1 MLRRIITTSFI
12 ALALIGALAT
22 RASAQDPF
30 SIDGIITD
38 ANNSGVA
45 PGALKTVDPN
55 GNVKELGPVNGSST
69 KIGVINTAPLP
80 MLALTNPNGQV
91 DLNTIYTQTAT
102 AANGDIW
109 FYFAWARDSST
120 GSGFLSIEFE
130 QAPLNA
136 ACNYA
141 TASQDSLIAN
151 CNPWA
156 NRQAGDFIL
165 LWDQSG
171 NDRTIYKRVFSGP
184 AGFNQQLVLGPA
196 VALGS
201 ADAQFSP
208 DNFRG
213 EAAIDLTTDVF
224 TPGTCQSFA
233 NTIPGTVTGNSD
245 TADYKD
251 TVLSAFPPV
260 TNCGA
265 ITVTKYTLDPSG
277 NRFSGTGT
285 FTYTIARTGGVAL
298 RFTDEDGDTTTTIT
312 RTLTH
317 DGDSRTHT
325 DLIGG
330 TNYTLTENTAA
341 MGPQWTLVSIVCT
354 VPGSSTQYPG
364 TGFPVVTSQVTSCII
379 TNKFVK
385 STPGQFTVQTAK
397 ALLWDSITITGI
409 SPTTNPATSVTFRLY
424 SDSSCTTQIG
434 GDIAA
439 TIAYSNG
446 GTRGDASTL
455 NSSNGIP
462 VQGGTT
468 SYWRITY
475 PGDGLNNG
483 FTTPCGQES
492 TAVTFTFVQ

>member
-1 MLRRIITTSFI
+1 MFRSLVIPSVI
-12 ALALIGALAT
+12 ALALVGSVAG
-22 RASAQDPF
+22 RASAQNPF
-30 SIDGIITD
+30 AIEGIVTD

-45 PGALKTVDPN
+45 PGALKTLDPN
-55 GNVKELGPVNGSST
+55 GSSKELGPLNGSTT
-69 KIGVINTAPLP
+69 KIGVIHTAPLP
-80 MLALTNPNGQV
+80 MLGLTNPNGQV

-109 FYFAWARDSST
+109 FYFGWARDANT

-130 QAPLNA
+130 QAPVGPG
-136 ACNYA
+136 CNYA
-141 TASQDSLIAN
+141 TASADSLIAN

-165 LWDQSG
+165 LWDQQG
-171 NDRTIYKRVFSGP
+171 NDRTIYKRVFTGP
-184 AGFNQQLVLGPA
+184 AGFGQTLTLGPA
-196 VALGS
+196 VVLGS
-201 ADAQFSP
+201 AQAEFSA

-213 EAAIDLTTDVF
+213 EAAVNLSADVF

-260 TNCGA
+260 SNCGS
-265 ITVTKYTLDPSG
+265 ITVTKITLDPTG
-277 NRFSGTGT
+277 ARFAGTGT
-285 FTYTIARTGGVAL
+285 FPYTIARADGSAL
-298 RFTDEDGDTTTTIT
+298 RFVAKDGDTTTAIT

-330 TNYTLTENTAA
+330 TNYTLTEDTVA
-341 MGPQWTLVSIVCT
+341 MGPQWALVSIVCS
-354 VPGSSTQYPG
+354 VPGDPTAYPG
-364 TGFPVVTSQVTSCII
+364 TGFPVVVTQTTNCVI
-379 TNKFVK
+379 TNKFQK
-385 STPGQFTVQTAK
+385 TTPGQSTVQTAK

-409 SPTTNPATSVTFRLY
+409 SPGSNPAASVTFRAY
-424 SDSSCTTQIG
+424 SDATCTTQIG
-434 GDIAA
+434 GNIVVAI
-439 TIAYSNG
+439 TYSNG

-455 NSSNGIP
+455 GTSGIQ
-462 VQGGTT
+462 VQGGSTT
-468 SYWRITY
+468 YWRVTY
-475 PGDGLNNG
+475 PGDTLNNG

-492 TAVTFTFVQ
+492 TTVTFTFVQ

>member
-1 MLRRIITTSFI
+1 MCRPIVISSAI
-12 ALALIGALAT
+12 ALALLGAFAT
-22 RASAQDPF
+22 RASAQNPF
-30 SIDGIITD
+30 SIDGTVTD

-45 PGALKTVDPN
+45 PGALKTIDAS
-55 GNVKELGPVNGSST
+55 GSAKELGPINGSST

-80 MLALTNPNGQV
+80 MLGSTNPNGQV

-102 AANGDIW
+102 ALNGDIW

-120 GSGFLSIEFE
+120 GSGFLSIELE
-130 QAPLNA
+130 QAPLSA
-136 ACNYA
+136 GCNYA
-141 TASQDSLIAN
+141 TATEDSLIAN

-184 AGFNQQLVLGPA
+184 PGFHQQLVLGPA

-201 ADAQFSP
+201 ADAEFSL

-224 TPGTCQSFA
+224 TSQGCQSFA

-251 TVLSAFPPV
+251 AVLSAFPPV
-260 TNCGA
+260 TNCGT

-285 FTYTIARTGGVAL
+285 FPYTITRAGGQVL
-298 RFTDEDGDTTTTIT
+298 RFSPEDGDTTTSIT
-312 RTLTH
+312 RALTH
-317 DGDSRTHT
+317 DGDSRTHA
-325 DLIGG
+325 DLISG

-354 VPGSSTQYPG
+354 VAGSATQYPG
-364 TGFPVVTSQVTSCII
+364 TGFPVTVSQVTSCII
-379 TNKFVK
+379 TNKFVRT
-385 STPGQFTVQTAK
+385 TPGQFTVQTAK
-397 ALLWDSITITGI
+397 APPWVSCRP
-409 SPTTNPATSVTFRLY
+409 SPNQP
-424 SDSSCTTQIG
+424 
-434 GDIAA
+434 
-439 TIAYSNG
+439 
-446 GTRGDASTL
+446 
-455 NSSNGIP
+455 
-462 VQGGTT
+462 
-468 SYWRITY
+468 
-475 PGDGLNNG
+475 
-483 FTTPCGQES
+483 
-492 TAVTFTFVQ
+492 

>member
-1 MLRRIITTSFI
+1 MFRPIVTRSVIAI
-12 ALALIGALAT
+12 ALIAGLAT
-22 RASAQDPF
+22 RASAQNPF

-38 ANNSGVA
+38 TNNSGVP

-55 GNVKELGPVNGSST
+55 DGSKELGPVNGSST

-80 MLALTNPNGQV
+80 MLGLTNPNGQV

-102 AANGDIW
+102 AVNGDIW
-109 FYFAWARDSST
+109 FYFAWARDSNT

-130 QAPLNA
+130 QAPVGPG
-136 ACNYA
+136 CNYA
-141 TASQDSLIAN
+141 NASQASLIAN

-156 NRQAGDFIL
+156 NRQAGDFVL
-165 LWDQSG
+165 LWDQQG

-184 AGFNQQLVLGPA
+184 AGFNQQLVLGPS

-201 ADAQFSP
+201 AVAQFSA

-213 EAAIDLTTDVF
+213 EAAVNLTADVF
-224 TPGTCQSFA
+224 TSGSCQSFA

-260 TNCGA
+260 SNCGS

-277 NRFSGTGT
+277 VRFSGTGT
-285 FTYTIARTGGVAL
+285 FPYTIVRADGSAL
-298 RFTDEDGDTTTTIT
+298 RFVAEDGDTTTTIT

-317 DGDSRTHT
+317 DGDSRTHV

-330 TNYTLTENTAA
+330 TNYTLTEDTAT

-354 VPGSSTQYPG
+354 LPGDPTAYPG
-364 TGFPVVTSQVTSCII
+364 TGFPVVVTQTTSCII

-385 STPGQFTVQTAK
+385 ATPTQFTVQTAK
-397 ALLWDSITITGI
+397 ALLWDSVTITGI
-409 SPTTNPATSVTFRLY
+409 SPTTTPATSVTFNLY
-424 SDSSCTTQIG
+424 SDASCTTQVGSAIT
-434 GDIAA
+434 A
-439 TIAYSNG
+439 TITYSNG

-455 NSSNGIP
+455 NSSNGIQ

-468 SYWRITY
+468 SYWRVTY
-475 PGDGLNNG
+475 PGDALNNG
-483 FTTPCGQES
+483 FTTACGQES
-492 TAVTFTFVQ
+492 TTVTFSFVQ